1 MHFVLNEE
9 DRVHSYHLFNNI
21 KREMNLECV
30 NKFDLLGVLQ
40 YILGYK
46 NWNEVEV
53 LQNQN

>member
-1 MHFVLNEE
+1 MHFVVNEE